1 MRSFIKFAS
10 LAVLALLLTL
20 TLLGLMSATTTALT
34 FADANPIGEE
44 PLAYDG
50 PLSTLAEGP
59 YPSATEAEDLDPRAD
74 EPSDAAPRHSIC
86 RPGHRLCGWGSHHP
100 WCCLPGKVCSIGYRG
115 CCPLGYPY
123 VCSGICCKYGCT
135 NGGKCACGPSW
146 TVDCGRGCCRRRYRC
161 LLGKWCVPRF
171 FRSLAEGPGTNAVPT
186 ENRTEPIQ
194 APGGS
199 PPTSPEAP
207 IANT

>member
-59 YPSATEAEDLDPRAD
+59 YPSATVAEDLDPRAD

-86 RPGHRLCGWGSHHP
+86 RPAGVHTTHGAA
-100 WCCLPGKVCSIGYRG
+100 
-115 CCPLGYPY
+115 YP
-123 VCSGICCKYGCT
+123 
-135 NGGKCACGPSW
+135 A
-146 TVDCGRGCCRRRYRC
+146 
-161 LLGKWCVPRF
+161 
-171 FRSLAEGPGTNAVPT
+171 
-186 ENRTEPIQ
+186 
-194 APGGS
+194 
-199 PPTSPEAP
+199 
-207 IANT
+207 

>member
-74 EPSDAAPRHSIC
+74 EPTDAAPRHSIC
-86 RPGHRLCGWGSHHP
+86 RPGHRLCG
-100 WCCLPGKVCSIGYRG
+100 
-115 CCPLGYPY
+115 
-123 VCSGICCKYGCT
+123 
-135 NGGKCACGPSW
+135 
-146 TVDCGRGCCRRRYRC
+146 
-161 LLGKWCVPRF
+161 F